1 MSVARSH
8 RSAHPA
14 RRTATRLL
22 GGLLLAALLV
32 FGALALVG
40 RLPSLNPFAT
50 EDRDRSQPVVLKSIA
65 RLSEYRA
72 ATANLQVIVDVER
85 DAKYLPD
92 FIKGERTLFVA
103 AGNVD
108 AKVDFR
114 GLKGDAIRVSEDRR
128 SATLLLPA
136 PQLGEAR
143 VDPKRSRVVSRDRG
157 LLDRA
162 GGVFEDSPT
171 GDRQLF
177 LLAERKLLDAARA
190 DPSLLR
196 AARRNTTD
204 TLTGLLRGLGFERI
218 TIRFKSPPRV

>member
-1 MSVARSH
+1 VPVSRAHAPVAR
-8 RSAHPA
+8 
-14 RRTATRLL
+14 RRTFGGVATLI
-22 GGLLLAALLV
+22 AAVILV
-32 FGALALVG
+32 LGALAVAG
-40 RLPSLNPFAT
+40 RLPSLNPFAE
-50 EDRDRSQPVVLKSIA
+50 EDKDRSQPVVLKSIA

-72 ATANLQVIVDVER
+72 ATANLEVIVDLER

-114 GLKGDAIRVSEDRR
+114 NLEGDAIRVSEDRR
-128 SATLLLPA
+128 SATLTLPA

-143 VDPKRSRVVSRDRG
+143 VDPKRSRVVTRDRG

-162 GGVFEDSPT
+162 GGIFEDSPT
-171 GDRQLF
+171 GDRELF
-177 LLAERKLLDAARA
+177 LLAERKLLEAARA

-196 AARRNTTD
+196 AARRSTVD
-204 TLTGLLRGLGFERI
+204 TLTGLLRGLGFERV
-218 TIRFKSPPRV
+218 TIRFKAPPRV

>member
-1 MSVARSH
+1 MR
-8 RSAHPA
+8 
-14 RRTATRLL
+14 RLL
-22 GGLLLAALLV
+22 LPLGLVAAAVVLVLGVLAA
-32 FGALALVG
+32 VG
-40 RLPSLNPFAT
+40 SLPSLNPFAS
-50 EDRDRSQPVVLKSIA
+50 EERDRSGPVVLRSIA

-72 ATANLQVIVDVER
+72 ATANLQVVIDVEQ

-108 AKVDFR
+108 AQVDFR
-114 GLKGDAIRVSEDRR
+114 RLRGDAVEVSEDRR
-128 SATLLLPA
+128 SATLTLPA
-136 PQLGEAR
+136 PRLTEAR
-143 VDPKRSRVVSRDRG
+143 VDPKRSHVVSRDRG

-177 LLAERKLLDAARA
+177 VLAERKLLEAARA

-196 AARRNTTD
+196 AAERNTRD
-204 TLTGLLRGLGFERI
+204 TLTGLLRGLGFDRI
-218 TIRFKSPPRV
+218 TIRFQAPPPV